1 MGNKQS
7 ASYDL
12 NDGSVKRID
21 QVKDTVPTSAG
32 DSGVTGK
39 KLVTNSNE
47 SPPLQHLD
55 RVEPPPDLPMRAPKA

>member
-47 SPPLQHLD
+47 SPPLQ
-55 RVEPPPDLPMRAPKA
+55 VCFS